1 MLTGNEIA
9 RRAREQLAELTGLK
23 PDTVSGL
30 KKEAD
35 GWHVTLEMIEMK
47 RIPDTGDMLGT
58 YSALLD
64 GEGNLT
70 DYRRT
75 RRYLRGETMTEE

>member
-1 MLTGNEIA
+1 MKTGTEIVRCA
-9 RRAREQLAELTGLK
+9 KEQLSELTGLK

-30 KKEAD
+30 KKDAD

-58 YSALLD
+58 YNVLLD

-75 RRYLRGETMTEE
+75 RRYLRGETMTED

>member
-1 MLTGNEIA
+1 MATGLEIA
-9 RRAREQLAELTGLK
+9 RRAKEELSGLTGLK
-23 PDTVSGL
+23 PDTVTGL
-30 KKEAD
+30 KKDAD
-35 GWHVTLEMIEMK
+35 GWHVTLEMIEMR

-58 YSALLD
+58 YIALLD
-64 GEGNLT
+64 EEGNLM

>member
-1 MLTGNEIA
+1 MATGIEIA
-9 RRAREQLAELTGLK
+9 RRAKELLAELTGLK

-58 YSALLD
+58 YNALLD

>member
-1 MLTGNEIA
+1 MVTGIEIA
-9 RRAREQLAELTGLK
+9 RRAKEQLTELTGLK

-30 KKEAD
+30 KKEVD

-47 RIPDTGDMLGT
+47 RIPDTGDMLGS

-64 GEGNLT
+64 EEGALM

-75 RRYLRGETMTEE
+75 RRYLRGETMSEG

>member
-1 MLTGNEIA
+1 MLTGLQIA
-9 RRAREQLAELTGLK
+9 RLAKEQLSELTGLK

-35 GWHVTLEMIEMK
+35 GWHVTLEMIEMR

-58 YSALLD
+58 YTTLLD
-64 GEGNLT
+64 EDGNMM

-75 RRYLRGETMTEE
+75 RRYLRGETMSEE